1 MQLELSQINVRKWWE
16 LMINA
21 PQPGEIWLVSTNTE
35 EKIVSRLMLIVS
47 RSEEQDIL
55 ETLMCTSDL
64 NLTSNKTLLL
74 NPDRTALEFS
84 IGIHLDIFSLLLSED
99 VFFKKKV
106 GKIND
111 ETFKLILESVNKTN
125 PDALQ
130 NFNFGERI
138 IYRSDKRWLNKKN
151 EIALSDLF
159 SSNAMSIIFES
170 IDESWLKL
178 FELDEELSV
187 ESVEFWDSMIDNP
200 TAFDFGNLLSSQNLD
215 IISLSENVKFKD
227 NYLYIDYELEVN

>member
-1 MQLELSQINVRKWWE
+1 MPLELFQLSVKKWRE
-16 LMINA
+16 LMNNR
-21 PQPGEIWLVSTNTE
+21 PQPGEIWLVSSEKE
-35 EKIVSRLMLIVS
+35 ENIVSRLMLIIS

-74 NPDRTALEFS
+74 NPDNTALQFS

-99 VFFKKKV
+99 VFFKKRV
-106 GKIND
+106 GKIDD
-111 ETFKLILESVNKTN
+111 ETFKLILETVNKTN
-125 PDALQ
+125 SDALQ
-130 NFNFGERI
+130 NFSFGEKI

-170 IDESWLKL
+170 IDENWLQLFKL
-178 FELDEELSV
+178 NEDLSV
-187 ESVEFWDSMIDNP
+187 ESVEFWNAMIDNP
-200 TAFDFGNLLSSQNLD
+200 AAFDFGNLLSSQNLD

-227 NYLYIDYELEVN
+227 NYLYIDYELEVA

>member
-1 MQLELSQINVRKWWE
+1 MQLELSQLNVRKWWE
-16 LMINA
+16 LMINV

-111 ETFKLILESVNKTN
+111 KTFKLILESVNKTN

>member
-1 MQLELSQINVRKWWE
+1 MLLKLFQLSAKKWRE
-16 LMINA
+16 LMNNR
-21 PQPGEIWLVSTNTE
+21 PQPGEIWLVSSEKE
-35 EKIVSRLMLIVS
+35 ENIVSRLMLIVS
-47 RSEEQDIL
+47 RSEEQEIL
-55 ETLMCTSDL
+55 ETLMCTSDI

-74 NPDRTALEFS
+74 NPDNTALQFS

-106 GKIND
+106 GKID
-111 ETFKLILESVNKTN
+111 DRTFKLILETVNKTN

-130 NFNFGERI
+130 NFSFGEKI

-170 IDESWLKL
+170 IDESWLQL
-178 FELDEELSV
+178 FELNEELSV
-187 ESVEFWDSMIDNP
+187 ESVEFWNAMIDNP
-200 TAFDFGNLLSSQNLD
+200 AAFDFGNLLSSQNLD

-227 NYLYIDYELEVN
+227 NYLYIDYELEVA

>member
-1 MQLELSQINVRKWWE
+1 MQLELSQLNVRKWWE
-16 LMINA
+16 LMINV

-74 NPDRTALEFS
+74 NPDNTALEFS

>member
-1 MQLELSQINVRKWWE
+1 MLLELFQLSAKKWRE
-16 LMINA
+16 LMSNR
-21 PQPGEIWLVSTNTE
+21 PQPGEIWLVSSEKE
-35 EKIVSRLMLIVS
+35 ENIVSRMMLIIS

-64 NLTSNKTLLL
+64 NLTSNNTLLL
-74 NPDRTALEFS
+74 NPDSTALQFS

-99 VFFKKKV
+99 IFFKKKV
-106 GKIND
+106 GKIDN

-130 NFNFGERI
+130 NFSFGEKI

-170 IDESWLKL
+170 IDESWLQLFKL
-178 FELDEELSV
+178 NEELSV
-187 ESVEFWDSMIDNP
+187 ESVEFWNAMIDNP
-200 TAFDFGNLLSSQNLD
+200 AAFDFGNLLSSQNLD

-227 NYLYIDYELEVN
+227 NYLYIDYELEVA

>member
-1 MQLELSQINVRKWWE
+1 MQLELSQLNVRKWWE

-74 NPDRTALEFS
+74 NPDNTALEFS

-170 IDESWLKL
+170 IDENWLQL
-178 FELDEELSV
+178 FELNEELDV
-187 ESVEFWDSMIDNP
+187 ESTEFWNNMIDNP
-200 TAFDFGNLLSSQNLD
+200 AAFDFGNLLSSQNLD
-215 IISLSENVKFKD
+215 IISLSENIKFKD
-227 NYLYIDYELEVN
+227 NYLYIDLELEVA

>member
-1 MQLELSQINVRKWWE
+1 MQLELSQLNVRKWWE
-16 LMINA
+16 LMINV

-111 ETFKLILESVNKTN
+111 ETFNLILESVNKTN

>member
-1 MQLELSQINVRKWWE
+1 MPLELFQLSVKKWRG
-16 LMINA
+16 LMNNR
-21 PQPGEIWLVSTNTE
+21 PQPGEIWLVSSEKE
-35 EKIVSRLMLIVS
+35 ENIVSRLMLIIS

-74 NPDRTALEFS
+74 NPDNTALQFS

-99 VFFKKKV
+99 VFFKKRV
-106 GKIND
+106 GKIDD
-111 ETFKLILESVNKTN
+111 ETFKLILETVNKTN
-125 PDALQ
+125 SDALQ
-130 NFNFGERI
+130 NFSFGEKI

-170 IDESWLKL
+170 IDESWLQL
-178 FELDEELSV
+178 FELNEELSV
-187 ESVEFWDSMIDNP
+187 ESVEFWNAMIDNP
-200 TAFDFGNLLSSQNLD
+200 AAFDFGNLLSSQNLD

-227 NYLYIDYELEVN
+227 NYLYIDYELEVA

>member
-1 MQLELSQINVRKWWE
+1 MPLELFQLSVKKWRE
-16 LMINA
+16 LMNNR
-21 PQPGEIWLVSTNTE
+21 PQPGEIWLVSSEKE
-35 EKIVSRLMLIVS
+35 ENIVSRLMLIIS

-74 NPDRTALEFS
+74 NPDNTALQFS

-99 VFFKKKV
+99 VFFKKRV
-106 GKIND
+106 GKID
-111 ETFKLILESVNKTN
+111 EETFKLILETVNKTN

-130 NFNFGERI
+130 NFSFGDKI

-170 IDESWLKL
+170 IDENWLQL
-178 FELDEELSV
+178 FELNEELSV
-187 ESVEFWDSMIDNP
+187 ESVEFWNAMIENP
-200 TAFDFGNLLSSQNLD
+200 AAFDFGNLLSSQNLD

-227 NYLYIDYELEVN
+227 NYLYIDYELEVA

>member
-1 MQLELSQINVRKWWE
+1 MQLELSQLNVRKWWE
-16 LMINA
+16 LMINV
-21 PQPGEIWLVSTNTE
+21 PLPGEIWLVSTNTE

-47 RSEEQDIL
+47 KSEEQDIL

-74 NPDRTALEFS
+74 NPDNTALEFS

-125 PDALQ
+125 PEALQ

-151 EIALSDLF
+151 EIALSDIF

-170 IDESWLKL
+170 IDENWLQL
-178 FELDEELSV
+178 FELNEEFDV
-187 ESVEFWDSMIDNP
+187 ESTAFWNDMIDNP
-200 TAFDFGNLLSSQNLD
+200 AAFDFGNLLSSQNLD
-215 IISLSENVKFKD
+215 IISLSENIKFKD
-227 NYLYIDYELEVN
+227 NYFFLDLELEVA

>member
-1 MQLELSQINVRKWWE
+1 MPLELFQLSVKKWRE
-16 LMINA
+16 LMNNR
-21 PQPGEIWLVSTNTE
+21 PQPGEIWLVSSEKE
-35 EKIVSRLMLIVS
+35 ENIVSRLMLIIS

-74 NPDRTALEFS
+74 NPDNTALQFS

-99 VFFKKKV
+99 VFFKKRV
-106 GKIND
+106 GKIDD
-111 ETFKLILESVNKTN
+111 ETFKLILETVNKTN

-130 NFNFGERI
+130 NFSFGDKI

-170 IDESWLKL
+170 IDENWLQL
-178 FELDEELSV
+178 FELNEELSV
-187 ESVEFWDSMIDNP
+187 ESVEFWNAMIDNP
-200 TAFDFGNLLSSQNLD
+200 AAFDFGNLLSSQNLD

-227 NYLYIDYELEVN
+227 NYLYIDYELEVA

>member
-1 MQLELSQINVRKWWE
+1 MQLELSQLNVRKWWE

-74 NPDRTALEFS
+74 NPDNTALEFS

-151 EIALSDLF
+151 EIALSDIF

-170 IDESWLKL
+170 IDENWLQL
-178 FELDEELSV
+178 FELNEEFDV
-187 ESVEFWDSMIDNP
+187 ESTAFWNDMIDNP
-200 TAFDFGNLLSSQNLD
+200 AAFDFGNLLSSQNLD
-215 IISLSENVKFKD
+215 IISLSENIKFKD
-227 NYLYIDYELEVN
+227 NYLYIDLELEVA

>member
-1 MQLELSQINVRKWWE
+1 MQLELSQLNVRKWWE
-16 LMINA
+16 LMINM

-35 EKIVSRLMLIVS
+35 EEIVSRLMLIIS

-74 NPDRTALEFS
+74 NPDNTALEFS

-111 ETFKLILESVNKTN
+111 EIFKLILESVNKTN

-170 IDESWLKL
+170 IDENWLQL
-178 FELDEELSV
+178 FELNEEFDV
-187 ESVEFWDSMIDNP
+187 ESTEFWHNMIDNP
-200 TAFDFGNLLSSQNLD
+200 AAFDFGNLLSSQNLD
-215 IISLSENVKFKD
+215 IISLSENIKFKD
-227 NYLYIDYELEVN
+227 NYLYIDLELEVA

>member
-1 MQLELSQINVRKWWE
+1 MLLKLFQLSAKKWRE
-16 LMINA
+16 LMNNR
-21 PQPGEIWLVSTNTE
+21 PQPGEIWLVSSEKE
-35 EKIVSRLMLIVS
+35 ENIVSRLMLIVS
-47 RSEEQDIL
+47 RSEEQEIL
-55 ETLMCTSDL
+55 ETLMCTSDI

-74 NPDRTALEFS
+74 NPDNTALQFS

-106 GKIND
+106 GKID
-111 ETFKLILESVNKTN
+111 DRTFKLILETVNKTN

-130 NFNFGERI
+130 NFSFGEKI

-170 IDESWLKL
+170 IDESWLQL
-178 FELDEELSV
+178 FELNEELSV
-187 ESVEFWDSMIDNP
+187 ESVEFWNTMIDNP
-200 TAFDFGNLLSSQNLD
+200 AAFDFGNLLSSQNLD

-227 NYLYIDYELEVN
+227 NYLYIDYELEVA

>member
-1 MQLELSQINVRKWWE
+1 MPLELFQLSVKKWRE
-16 LMINA
+16 LMNNR
-21 PQPGEIWLVSTNTE
+21 PQPGEIWLVSSEKE
-35 EKIVSRLMLIVS
+35 ENIVSRLMLIIS

-74 NPDRTALEFS
+74 NPDNTALQFS

-99 VFFKKKV
+99 VFFKKRV
-106 GKIND
+106 GKID
-111 ETFKLILESVNKTN
+111 EETFKLILETVNKTN

-130 NFNFGERI
+130 NFSFGDKI

-170 IDESWLKL
+170 IDENWLQL
-178 FELDEELSV
+178 FELNEDLNV
-187 ESVEFWDSMIDNP
+187 ESVEFWNAMIDNP
-200 TAFDFGNLLSSQNLD
+200 AAFDFGNLLSSQNLD

-227 NYLYIDYELEVN
+227 NYLYIDYELEVA

>member
-1 MQLELSQINVRKWWE
+1 MNNR
-16 LMINA
+16 
-21 PQPGEIWLVSTNTE
+21 PQPGEIWLVSSEKE
-35 EKIVSRLMLIVS
+35 ENIVSRLMLIVS
-47 RSEEQDIL
+47 RSEEQEIL
-55 ETLMCTSDL
+55 ETLMCTSDI

-74 NPDRTALEFS
+74 NPDNTALQFS

-106 GKIND
+106 GKID
-111 ETFKLILESVNKTN
+111 DRTFKLILETVNKTN

-130 NFNFGERI
+130 NFSFGEKI

-170 IDESWLKL
+170 IDENWLQL
-178 FELDEELSV
+178 FELNEDLSV
-187 ESVEFWDSMIDNP
+187 ESVEFWNAMIDNP
-200 TAFDFGNLLSSQNLD
+200 AAFDFGNLLSSQNLD

-227 NYLYIDYELEVN
+227 NYLYIDYELEVA

>member
-1 MQLELSQINVRKWWE
+1 MNNR
-16 LMINA
+16 
-21 PQPGEIWLVSTNTE
+21 PQPGEIWLVSSEKE
-35 EKIVSRLMLIVS
+35 ENIVSRLMLIIS
-47 RSEEQDIL
+47 RSEEQEIL

-74 NPDRTALEFS
+74 NPDNTALQFS

-99 VFFKKKV
+99 VFFKKRV
-106 GKIND
+106 GKIDD
-111 ETFKLILESVNKTN
+111 ETFKMILETVNKTN

-130 NFNFGERI
+130 NFSFGEKI

-170 IDESWLKL
+170 IDENWLQL
-178 FELDEELSV
+178 FELNEELSV
-187 ESVEFWDSMIDNP
+187 ESVEFWNAMIDNP
-200 TAFDFGNLLSSQNLD
+200 AAFDFGNLLSSQNLD

-227 NYLYIDYELEVN
+227 NYLYIDYELEVA

>member
-1 MQLELSQINVRKWWE
+1 MLLELSQLSARKWQE
-16 LMINA
+16 LMNNR
-21 PQPGEIWLVSTNTE
+21 PQPGEIWLVSSEKE
-35 EKIVSRLMLIVS
+35 ENIVSRLMLIVS
-47 RSEEQDIL
+47 RSEEQEIL

-64 NLTSNKTLLL
+64 NLTSNKTLFL
-74 NPDRTALEFS
+74 NPDNTALQFS

-106 GKIND
+106 GKID
-111 ETFKLILESVNKTN
+111 DRTFRLILETVNKTN

-130 NFNFGERI
+130 NFSFGEKI

-170 IDESWLKL
+170 IDESWLQL
-178 FELDEELSV
+178 FELNEELSV
-187 ESVEFWDSMIDNP
+187 ESVDFWNTMIDNP
-200 TAFDFGNLLSSQNLD
+200 AAFDFGNLLSSQNLD

-227 NYLYIDYELEVN
+227 NYLYIDYELEVA

>member
-1 MQLELSQINVRKWWE
+1 MNNR
-16 LMINA
+16 
-21 PQPGEIWLVSTNTE
+21 PQPGEIWLVSSEKE
-35 EKIVSRLMLIVS
+35 ENIVSRLMLIIS

-74 NPDRTALEFS
+74 NPDNTALQFS

-99 VFFKKKV
+99 VFFKKRV
-106 GKIND
+106 GKIDD
-111 ETFKLILESVNKTN
+111 ETFKLILETVNKTN

-130 NFNFGERI
+130 NFSFGEKI

-170 IDESWLKL
+170 IDENWLQL
-178 FELDEELSV
+178 FELNEDLSV
-187 ESVEFWDSMIDNP
+187 ESVEFWNAMIDNP
-200 TAFDFGNLLSSQNLD
+200 AAFDFGNLLSSQNLD

-227 NYLYIDYELEVN
+227 NYLYIDYELEVA

>member
-1 MQLELSQINVRKWWE
+1 MNNR
-16 LMINA
+16 
-21 PQPGEIWLVSTNTE
+21 PQPGEIWLVSSEKE
-35 EKIVSRLMLIVS
+35 ENIVSRLMLIVS
-47 RSEEQDIL
+47 RSEEQEIL
-55 ETLMCTSDL
+55 ETLMCTSDI

-74 NPDRTALEFS
+74 NPDNTALQFS

-106 GKIND
+106 GKID
-111 ETFKLILESVNKTN
+111 DRTFKLILETVNKTN

-130 NFNFGERI
+130 NFSFGEKI

-170 IDESWLKL
+170 IDESWLQL
-178 FELDEELSV
+178 FELNEELSV
-187 ESVEFWDSMIDNP
+187 ESVEFWNTMIDNP
-200 TAFDFGNLLSSQNLD
+200 AAFDFGNLLSSQNLD

-227 NYLYIDYELEVN
+227 NYLYIDYELEVA

>member
-1 MQLELSQINVRKWWE
+1 MQLELSQLNVRKWWE
-16 LMINA
+16 LMINV
-21 PQPGEIWLVSTNTE
+21 PLPGEIWLVSTNTE

-47 RSEEQDIL
+47 KSEEQDIL

-74 NPDRTALEFS
+74 NPDNTALEFS

-125 PDALQ
+125 PEALQ

-151 EIALSDLF
+151 EIALSDIF

-170 IDESWLKL
+170 IDENWLQL
-178 FELDEELSV
+178 FELNEEFDV
-187 ESVEFWDSMIDNP
+187 ESTAFWNDMIDNP
-200 TAFDFGNLLSSQNLD
+200 AAFDFGNLLSSQNLD
-215 IISLSENVKFKD
+215 IISLSENIKFKD
-227 NYLYIDYELEVN
+227 NYLYIDLELEVA

>member
-1 MQLELSQINVRKWWE
+1 MLLKLFQLSAKKWRE
-16 LMINA
+16 LMNNR
-21 PQPGEIWLVSTNTE
+21 PQPGEIWLVSSEKE
-35 EKIVSRLMLIVS
+35 ENIVSRLMLIIS

-74 NPDRTALEFS
+74 NPDSTALQFS

-99 VFFKKKV
+99 VFFKKRV
-106 GKIND
+106 GKIDD
-111 ETFKLILESVNKTN
+111 ETFKLILERINKTN

-130 NFNFGERI
+130 NFNFGEKI

-170 IDESWLKL
+170 IDENLLQL
-178 FELDEELSV
+178 FELNEELSV
-187 ESVEFWDSMIDNP
+187 ESVEFWNAMIDNP
-200 TAFDFGNLLSSQNLD
+200 AAFDFGNLLSSQNLD

-227 NYLYIDYELEVN
+227 NYLYIDYELEVA

>member
-1 MQLELSQINVRKWWE
+1 MQLELSQLNVRKWWE

-74 NPDRTALEFS
+74 NPDNTALEFS

-111 ETFKLILESVNKTN
+111 KTFKLILESVNKTN

-170 IDESWLKL
+170 IDENWLQL
-178 FELDEELSV
+178 FELNEEFDV
-187 ESVEFWDSMIDNP
+187 ESTAFWNDMIDNP
-200 TAFDFGNLLSSQNLD
+200 AAFDFGNLLSSQNLD
-215 IISLSENVKFKD
+215 IISLSENIKFKD
-227 NYLYIDYELEVN
+227 NYLYIDLELEVA

>member
-1 MQLELSQINVRKWWE
+1 MQLELSQLNVRKWWE
-16 LMINA
+16 LMINM

-74 NPDRTALEFS
+74 NPDNTALEFS

-111 ETFKLILESVNKTN
+111 ETFNLILESVNKTN

-151 EIALSDLF
+151 EIALSDIF

-170 IDESWLKL
+170 IDENWLQL
-178 FELDEELSV
+178 FELNEEFDV
-187 ESVEFWDSMIDNP
+187 ESTAFWNDMIDNP
-200 TAFDFGNLLSSQNLD
+200 AAFDFGNLLSSQNLD
-215 IISLSENVKFKD
+215 IISLSENIKFKD
-227 NYLYIDYELEVN
+227 NYLYIDLELEVA

>member
-1 MQLELSQINVRKWWE
+1 MPLELFQLSVKKWRE
-16 LMINA
+16 LMNNR
-21 PQPGEIWLVSTNTE
+21 PQPGEIWLVSSEKE
-35 EKIVSRLMLIVS
+35 ENIVSRLMLIIS

-74 NPDRTALEFS
+74 NPDNTALQFS

-99 VFFKKKV
+99 VFFKKRV
-106 GKIND
+106 GKID
-111 ETFKLILESVNKTN
+111 EETFKLILETVNKTN

-130 NFNFGERI
+130 NFSFGEKI

-170 IDESWLKL
+170 IDENWLQL
-178 FELDEELSV
+178 FELNEDLSV
-187 ESVEFWDSMIDNP
+187 ESVEFWNAMIDNP
-200 TAFDFGNLLSSQNLD
+200 AAFDFGNLLSSQNLD

-227 NYLYIDYELEVN
+227 NYLYIDYELEVA

>member
-1 MQLELSQINVRKWWE
+1 MNNR
-16 LMINA
+16 
-21 PQPGEIWLVSTNTE
+21 PQPGEIWLVSSEKE
-35 EKIVSRLMLIVS
+35 ENIVSRLMLIVS
-47 RSEEQDIL
+47 RSEEQEIL
-55 ETLMCTSDL
+55 ETLMCTSDI

-74 NPDRTALEFS
+74 NPDNTALQFS

-106 GKIND
+106 GKID
-111 ETFKLILESVNKTN
+111 DRTFKLILETVNKTN

-130 NFNFGERI
+130 NFSFGEKI

-170 IDESWLKL
+170 IDESWLQL
-178 FELDEELSV
+178 FELNEELSV
-187 ESVEFWDSMIDNP
+187 ESVEFWNTMIDNP
-200 TAFDFGNLLSSQNLD
+200 AAFDFGNLLSSQNLD
-215 IISLSENVKFKD
+215 IINLSENVKFKD
-227 NYLYIDYELEVN
+227 NYLHIKYELEVA

>member
-1 MQLELSQINVRKWWE
+1 MQLELSQLNVRKWWE
-16 LMINA
+16 LMINV

-74 NPDRTALEFS
+74 NPDNTALEFS

-111 ETFKLILESVNKTN
+111 ETFNLILESVNKTN

>member
-1 MQLELSQINVRKWWE
+1 MQLELSQLNVRKWWE
-16 LMINA
+16 LMINV

-74 NPDRTALEFS
+74 NPDNTALEFS

-111 ETFKLILESVNKTN
+111 ETFNLILESVNKTN

-151 EIALSDLF
+151 EIALSDIF

-170 IDESWLKL
+170 IDENWLQL
-178 FELDEELSV
+178 FELNEEFDV
-187 ESVEFWDSMIDNP
+187 ESTAFWNDMIDNP
-200 TAFDFGNLLSSQNLD
+200 AAFDFGNLLSSQNLD
-215 IISLSENVKFKD
+215 IISLSENIKFKD
-227 NYLYIDYELEVN
+227 NYLYIDLELEVA

>member
-1 MQLELSQINVRKWWE
+1 MLLELSQLSARKWQE
-16 LMINA
+16 LMNNR
-21 PQPGEIWLVSTNTE
+21 PQPGEIWLVSSEKE
-35 EKIVSRLMLIVS
+35 ENIVSRLMLIIS

-74 NPDRTALEFS
+74 NPDSTALQFS

-106 GKIND
+106 GKID
-111 ETFKLILESVNKTN
+111 DRTFRLILETVNKTN

-130 NFNFGERI
+130 NFSFGEKI

-170 IDESWLKL
+170 IDENWLQL
-178 FELDEELSV
+178 FELNEELSV
-187 ESVEFWDSMIDNP
+187 ESVEFWNAMIDNP
-200 TAFDFGNLLSSQNLD
+200 AAFDFGNLLSSQNLD

-227 NYLYIDYELEVN
+227 NYLYIDYELEVA